1 MARRRNQP
9 LTFRVFVF
17 GLAGTLA
24 IAIISYYAR
33 IAIFESFA
41 EKQLTHTQEVMARL
55 QTQQLEQQRQRQA
68 EQQQAKQAKREAM
81 ERDAENMRRI
91 AEESRMKDEAWD
103 SFFHQSKDCDIWRDD
118 RHMVECQNKVIRA
131 KGEFEKRWAAGEFRI
146 RNL

>member
-1 MARRRNQP
+1 MARRRQP
-9 LTFRVFVF
+9 QTIQTFIISIV
-17 GLAGTLA
+17 GALA
-24 IAIISYYAR
+24 IAIIGYHAR
-33 IAIFESFA
+33 LAILENFA
-41 EKQLTHTQEVMARL
+41 EKQITHTQEVMARL
-55 QTQQLEQQRQRQA
+55 QTQQLEQQRQMQA

-81 ERDAENMRRI
+81 ERDAENMHRI
-91 AEESRMKDEAWD
+91 AEESRMKDEAWN